1 MANKLSEL
9 IDSGFAHK
17 SVVLNH
23 WRKWSA
29 LNRHYLEIYN
39 STSDALPPKKGSV
52 NPYRLL
58 NYLTSKLDPGSV
70 TVCADGTACVVGFQS
85 AVIKPNQRI
94 YHNSGCA
101 SMGYE
106 LPAAIGAYHAS
117 GSVVFCIAGDGSI
130 MMNLQE
136 LSYIGGLQLPIKI
149 ILLNNRGYHSIRQT
163 QQNYFPDNPVGCGVE
178 SGLPF
183 PDFQQLAS
191 GFGIN
196 YLKIED
202 EDKIDTTIEQF
213 LLHDGPILLEAILDL
228 DQQFTPKLASK
239 KLDDGSMITAELEDM
254 TPLLGDDVMYR
265 IRQEASK
272 ITLN

>member
-1 MANKLSEL
+1 
-9 IDSGFAHK
+9 
-17 SVVLNH
+17 
-23 WRKWSA
+23 
-29 LNRHYLEIYN
+29 
-39 STSDALPPKKGSV
+39 
-52 NPYRLL
+52 
-58 NYLTSKLDPGSV
+58 
-70 TVCADGTACVVGFQS
+70 
-85 AVIKPNQRI
+85 
-94 YHNSGCA
+94 
-101 SMGYE
+101 MGYE

-136 LSYIGGLQLPIKI
+136 LSYIGGLKLPIKI

-202 EDKIDTTIEQF
+202 EDKIDITIEQF
-213 LLHDGPILLEAILDL
+213 LLHEGPILLEAILDL

-254 TPLLGDDVMYR
+254 TPLLSDDVMHR
-265 IRQEASK
+265 IRKEASK